1 MGTKGSA
8 IVGEHREKIVN
19 LLNKAL
25 ADEWLAYYQYW
36 VGAKVVKGP
45 MKDAVIAE
53 LVQHAGDELRHA
65 GLVADRLIQLGG
77 TPLLSP
83 DQWPKFSNCGYDAP
97 EDPYV
102 VAVLA
107 QNIRGE
113 QCAIQVYNELL
124 KATRDVDPVTNNM
137 VLGILS
143 DEVLHEE
150 DLQNLDEDLK
160 LMLSHSK

>member
-8 IVGEHREKIVN
+8 IVGEHRDKIVT

-53 LVQHAGDELRHA
+53 LNQHALDELRHA

-77 TPLLSP
+77 VPLLSP
-83 DQWPKFSNCGYDAP
+83 EQWLKHTNCGYDAP

-102 VAVLA
+102 LAVLA
-107 QNIRGE
+107 QNIKGE

-124 KATRDVDPVTNNM
+124 KTTRDIDPVTYNM

-143 DEVLHEE
+143 DEVMHEE
-150 DLQNLDEDLK
+150 DLQNLDEDLS

>member
-1 MGTKGSA
+1 MGTKGAA
-8 IVGEHREKIVN
+8 IVGNRDQIVG
-19 LLNKAL
+19 LLNRAL

-53 LVQHAGDELRHA
+53 LLQHSADELRHA

-83 DQWPKFSNCGYDAP
+83 EEWPKKANCAYEAP
-97 EDPYV
+97 TDPF
-102 VAVLA
+102 VAVVLA
-107 QNIRGE
+107 QNIKGE
-113 QCAIQVYNELL
+113 QCAIQVYSELL
-124 KATRDVDPVTNNM
+124 KVTRDADPVTYNM

-143 DEVLHEE
+143 DEVTHEE

-160 LMLSHSK
+160 LMLNRAK